1 MSEHLGLDYGGRRTR
16 RHDAPRK
23 GKTFSDFV
31 QKKQNFAR
39 RTVSRGGRLCAQTKL
54 QLFAAHLCCQL
65 MCLPCAVNSCAI
77 KALALFPVSNDCL
90 AQVADAGKV

>member
-31 QKKQNFAR
+31 QKNKILRGALCRGAGACAPKLSCNFLLH
-39 RTVSRGGRLCAQTKL
+39 T
-54 QLFAAHLCCQL
+54 
-65 MCLPCAVNSCAI
+65 CAVSSCACRALSI
-77 KALALFPVSNDCL
+77 HAQKALALFPVSNDCL